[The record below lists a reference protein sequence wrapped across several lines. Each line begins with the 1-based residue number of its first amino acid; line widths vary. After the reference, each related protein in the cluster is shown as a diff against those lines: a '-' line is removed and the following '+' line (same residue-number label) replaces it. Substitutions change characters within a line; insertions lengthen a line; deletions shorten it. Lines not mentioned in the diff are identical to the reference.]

1 MKYTPEDIVTT
12 TLKVML
18 LEQGEPTPA
27 PADQQNTNNAD
38 SQAVGLFT
46 PAEERFLGKF
56 DAYGS
61 DTLGVIYSLSDT
73 GIREFMQRSGK
84 DLNLSVG
91 MLLKLIKQRVIKV
104 VKYGGWGRDS
114 QYTLKLMLS
123 LDDVKGLGD
132 DDEEKA
138 ENDTAAGAGAAGA
151 AMVPPAPM
159 VAWVEKYGDVLTEA
173 AKLATTLAKTSLTE
187 SKKSD
192 VEIYHEKSR
201 ILKQFSPDFLRDLKR
216 IVEKIHKKSLTG
228 SQQVRL
234 IADIL
239 DNLQVNLGLT
249 KENVQQAYQY
259 HREQKKL
266 QKYMDKNK

>member
-1 MKYTPEDIVTT
+1 MKHTPDHIAINA
-12 TLKVML
+12 LNKML
-18 LEQGEPTPA
+18 QEQAPA
-27 PADQQNTNNAD
+27 PATPSQMSTDNAD
-38 SQAVGLFT
+38 SDAVGLFT

-91 MLLKLIKQRVIKV
+91 ILLKLIKQRVIKI

-132 DDEEKA
+132 EDENKA
-138 ENDTAAGAGAAGA
+138 ENDTAAGGAAAGMTA
-151 AMVPPAPM
+151 GPE
-159 VAWVEKYGDVLTEA
+159 VAWVVKYGDVLSEA
-173 AKLATTLAKTSLTE
+173 AQLAGSLAKTSLTE
-187 SKKSD
+187 GKKSD
-192 VEIYHEKSR
+192 VEIYREKSR
-201 ILKQFSPDFLRDLKR
+201 VLKQFSADFLRDLKR
-216 IVEKIHKKSLTG
+216 IVEKIHRKSLTG

-249 KENVQQAYQY
+249 NDKVRQAYQF
-259 HREQKKL
+259 HRDQKKL
-266 QKYMDKNK
+266 QKYMDKK

>member
-1 MKYTPEDIVTT
+1 MKYTPNDIVTT
-12 TLKVML
+12 ALKLML
-18 LEQGEPTPA
+18 LEQAEPVAQP
-27 PADQQNTNNAD
+27 DQMNTDNAD
-38 SQAVGLFT
+38 SEAIGLFT

-61 DTLGVIYSLSDT
+61 DTLGVIYSLSET

-84 DLNLSVG
+84 DLNLTVG
-91 MLLKLIKQRVIKV
+91 MLIKLIKQGVIKV
-104 VKYGGWGRDS
+104 VKYGGLGRDS

-132 DDEEKA
+132 EDEEKA
-138 ENDTAAGAGAAGA
+138 ENDSATGAAGAAGA
-151 AMVPPAPM
+151 VVPPAPM

-173 AKLATTLAKTSLTE
+173 AKLAVTLSKTTLTE

-192 VEIYHEKSR
+192 IEIYTEKSR

-216 IVEKIHKKSLTG
+216 IVEKIHKKSLSG

-234 IADIL
+234 VADIL
-239 DNLQVNLGLT
+239 DNLQVNMGLT
-249 KENVQQAYQY
+249 KENVAQAYQY

-266 QKYMDKNK
+266 QKYMDKHK

>member
-1 MKYTPEDIVTT
+1 MKHTPEHIAINTLKKMLAEQAAAPTAAQTT
-12 TLKVML
+12 T
-18 LEQGEPTPA
+18 
-27 PADQQNTNNAD
+27 DNAD
-38 SQAVGLFT
+38 SDAIGLFT

-91 MLLKLIKQRVIKV
+91 ILMKLLKQGVIKIV
-104 VKYGGWGRDS
+104 NYGGWGRDS

-132 DDEEKA
+132 EDETKA
-138 ENDTAAGAGAAGA
+138 ENDNATGGAAA
-151 AMVPPAPM
+151 AMTAGPE
-159 VAWVEKYGDVLTEA
+159 VAWVVKYGDVLSEA
-173 AKLATTLAKTSLTE
+173 AKLAVSLSKTSLLE

-192 VEIYHEKSR
+192 VEIYTEKSR
-201 ILKQFSPDFLRDLKR
+201 VLKQFSPDFLRDLKR
-216 IVEKIHKKSLTG
+216 LVEKIHKKSLTS
-228 SQQVRL
+228 SQKVRL

-239 DNLQVNLGLT
+239 DNLQVNMGLT
-249 KENVQQAYQY
+249 NDKVRQAYSY
-259 HREQKKL
+259 HRDQKKL
-266 QKYMDKNK
+266 QKYMDKN

>member
-1 MKYTPEDIVTT
+1 MKHTPEHIAIN
-12 TLKVML
+12 TLKKML
-18 LEQGEPTPA
+18 AEQAEMPATP
-27 PADQQNTNNAD
+27 DQMNTDNAD

-61 DTLGVIYSLSDT
+61 DSLGVIYSLSDT

-91 MLLKLIKQRVIKV
+91 MLIKLIKKRIIKI

-132 DDEEKA
+132 EDEEKA
-138 ENDTAAGAGAAGA
+138 ENDNAAGGAAAAMTAA
-151 AMVPPAPM
+151 PE
-159 VAWVEKYGDVLTEA
+159 VAWVVKYGDVLSEA
-173 AKLATTLAKTSLTE
+173 AKLAVSLSKRTLLE

-192 VEIYHEKSR
+192 VEIYTEKSR
-201 ILKQFSPDFLRDLKR
+201 VLKQFSPDFLRDLKR
-216 IVEKIHKKSLTG
+216 LVEKIHKKSLTG

-234 IADIL
+234 VADIL
-239 DNLQVNLGLT
+239 DNLQVNMGLT
-249 KENVQQAYQY
+249 NDKVRQAYSF

-266 QKYMDKNK
+266 QKYMDKN

>member
-1 MKYTPEDIVTT
+1 MKYTPNDIATT
-12 TLKVML
+12 ALKLML
-18 LEQGEPTPA
+18 LEQAEPTPQ
-27 PADQQNTNNAD
+27 PDQMNTDNASSD
-38 SQAVGLFT
+38 AIGLFT

-56 DAYGS
+56 DAYGA
-61 DTLGVIYSLSDT
+61 DTLGVIYSLSET

-84 DLNLSVG
+84 DLNLSAG
-91 MLLKLIKQRVIKV
+91 MLIKLIKQRVIKI
-104 VKYGGWGRDS
+104 VKYGGLGRDS

-138 ENDTAAGAGAAGA
+138 ENDSATGAAA

-159 VAWVEKYGDVLTEA
+159 VAWVVKYGDVLSEA
-173 AKLATTLAKTSLTE
+173 AKIAIALPKSSLTE

-192 VEIYHEKSR
+192 IEIYTEKSR

-216 IVEKIHKKSLTG
+216 IVEKIHKKSLSG

-234 IADIL
+234 VADIL
-239 DNLQVNLGLT
+239 DNLQINMGLT
-249 KENVQQAYQY
+249 KENVAQAYQF

-266 QKYMDKNK
+266 QKYMDKHK